1 MRRDPISADSLF
13 LAGASAWLAEET
25 SDRPRWRF
33 GLISAILV
41 RFHPDPLRC
50 AMSTTPP
57 RAPVYSDVLEMIGNT
72 PMLEFRRLDTGPC
85 RLFGKLEFMNPGG
98 SVKDRMG
105 RSMIDAAERDGRLKP
120 GGLIVEA
127 TAGNTGIALA
137 MIGTLRGYRVKVVMP
152 DKMSQEKIDHLKA
165 LGAQVVLTRSDVAK
179 GHPDYYQDLAQRIAE
194 KEGGFYVNQ
203 FGNPA
208 NAQAHYETTGPEIW
222 EQLGGNVDAVVFGV
236 GSGGTLSGTG
246 RYLKERNPEISIVLA
261 DPKGS
266 VLAPLVNTGTMI
278 EPGSWLVEG
287 IGEDF
292 VPSILDLDLVTHAYE
307 VTDAEAFHA
316 ARHLLRTEGVFAG
329 SSSGTLLAGALKY
342 CREQTTPQR
351 VCVLVCDTGNKYLNK
366 MFSDSWMIENGF
378 IRRPEY
384 GDLRD
389 LIQRRHLD
397 QEDFTVSPTDTLAVA
412 HGRMKL
418 YGISQVP
425 VILDGRIVGI
435 IDESDLLLA
444 VNTDFANFKRPVES
458 FMVTR
463 LETLPPSANV
473 RELVPIF
480 RASKVALIADKDN
493 YYGLITQIDLL
504 TYLRRQSVQS

>member
-1 MRRDPISADSLF
+1 MSIS
-13 LAGASAWLAEET
+13 T
-25 SDRPRWRF
+25 S
-33 GLISAILV
+33 
-41 RFHPDPLRC
+41 
-50 AMSTTPP
+50 
-57 RAPVYSDVLEMIGNT
+57 RAPVYGDILEMIGNT

-105 RSMIDAAERDGRLKP
+105 WRMIAQAEKDGRLKP
-120 GGLIVEA
+120 GGLIIEA

-137 MIGTLRGYRVKVVMP
+137 LVGCLRGYRVKVVMP

-179 GHPDYYQDLAQRIAE
+179 GHPDYYQDLAQRIANE
-194 KEGGFYVNQ
+194 ESGFYVNQ

-222 EQLGGNVDAVVFGV
+222 DQMEGKVDAVVFGV
-236 GSGGTLSGTG
+236 GSGGTLTGTG
-246 RYLKERNPEISIVLA
+246 RFLKEKNPDINIVLA

-266 VLAPLVNTGTMI
+266 VLAPLVNTGKMI

-292 VPSILDLDLVTHAYE
+292 IPDILDLDLVTHAYD

-316 ARHLLRTEGVFAG
+316 ARDLLRTEGVFAG
-329 SSSGTLLAGALKY
+329 SSSGTLLSGALKY
-342 CREQTTPQR
+342 CREQTEPRR

-378 IRRPEY
+378 IKREEF

-389 LIQRRHLD
+389 LIPRRHLD
-397 QEDFTVSPTDTLAVA
+397 HEDYTVSPTDTLAVA

-418 YGISQVP
+418 YGISQIP
-425 VILDGRIVGI
+425 VIREKRIAGI

-444 VNTDFANFKRPVES
+444 VNTDSTNFRRPVEE

-463 LETLPPSANV
+463 LETLPPSADL
-473 RELVPIF
+473 RALVPIF
-480 RASKVALIADKDN
+480 RASKVALIADESN
-493 YYGLITQIDLL
+493 YYGLITQIDMLN
-504 TYLRRQSVQS
+504 YLRRQSVQS

>member
-1 MRRDPISADSLF
+1 
-13 LAGASAWLAEET
+13 
-25 SDRPRWRF
+25 
-33 GLISAILV
+33 
-41 RFHPDPLRC
+41 
-50 AMSTTPP
+50 MSSKTQ
-57 RAPVYSDVLEMIGNT
+57 RAPVFGDVLEMIGNT

-85 RLFGKLEFMNPGG
+85 RLFGKLEYTNPGG

-105 RSMIDAAERDGRLKP
+105 WRMIEQAEQDGRLKP
-120 GGLIVEA
+120 GGLIIEA

-137 MIGTLRGYRVKVVMP
+137 LVGCLRGYRVKVVMP

-179 GHPDYYQDLAQRIAE
+179 GHPDYYQDLAQRIADE
-194 KEGGFYVNQ
+194 ESGFYVNQ

-222 EQLGGNVDAVVFGV
+222 EQLEGDIDAVVFGV

-246 RYLKERNPEISIVLA
+246 KYLKEKNPKIDIVLA

-266 VLAPLVNTGTMI
+266 VLAPLVKTGKMI

-292 VPSILDLDLVTHAYE
+292 VPSILDLDLVTDAYE

-342 CREQTTPQR
+342 CRAQQSAKR

-378 IRRPEY
+378 IRREEF

-425 VILDGRIVGI
+425 VIRDRQIVGI

-444 VNTDFANFKRPVES
+444 VNTDPANFKRSVGD

-463 LETLPPSANV
+463 LETLPPRADIRS
-473 RELVPIF
+473 LVPIF
-480 RASKVALIADKDN
+480 RASKVALIADAEQ

-504 TYLRRQSVQS
+504 NYLRRQALQS

>member
-1 MRRDPISADSLF
+1 
-13 LAGASAWLAEET
+13 
-25 SDRPRWRF
+25 
-33 GLISAILV
+33 
-41 RFHPDPLRC
+41 
-50 AMSTTPP
+50 MSTTAQT
-57 RAPVYSDVLEMIGNT
+57 APVFTDILEMIGNT

-105 RSMIDAAERDGRLKP
+105 WRMIAEAEKDGRLKP
-120 GGLIVEA
+120 GGLIIEA

-137 MIGTLRGYRVKVVMP
+137 LVGTLRGYKVKVVMP

-179 GHPDYYQDLAQRIAE
+179 GHPDYYQDVAQRIADE
-194 KEGGFYVNQ
+194 EHGFYVNQ

-222 EQLGGNVDAVVFGV
+222 DQMEGNIDAVVFGV
-236 GSGGTLSGTG
+236 GSGGTLSGTA
-246 RYLKERNPEISIVLA
+246 RFLKEKKPDIDIVLA

-266 VLAPLVNTGTMI
+266 ILAPLINTGKMI

-292 VPSILDLDLVTHAYE
+292 VPSILDLDLVTAAYE
-307 VTDAEAFHA
+307 VTDAEAFIA
-316 ARHLLRTEGVFAG
+316 ARNLLKTEGVFAG

-342 CREQTTPQR
+342 CHDQKSPKR

-378 IRRPEY
+378 IKRPEF

-389 LIQRRHLD
+389 LIPRRHLD
-397 QEDFTVSPTDTLAVA
+397 QEDFTISPTDTLAVA

-425 VILDGRIVGI
+425 VIRDKRIVGI

-444 VNTDFANFKRPVES
+444 VNTDPANFKKSVKD

-463 LETLPPSANV
+463 LETLPPNADV
-473 RELVPIF
+473 RALVPIF
-480 RASKVALIADKDN
+480 RASKVALIADDDN

-504 TYLRRQSVQS
+504 NYLRRQALQS